1 MRLFKTYLLI
11 IFCSITFSIFA
22 FTIYKISIE
31 KKLNPYPKEV
41 IEIYKNKTGNEFDK
55 RPRFKVYKDLSKYN
69 SNVSVSILPES
80 FLINKN
86 YKIKKNIF
94 PLSGVS
100 NILTINCN
108 ENGYYSKYKSDRYGF
123 NNPDEEWD
131 KKNIDY
137 LLLGDSFTHG
147 FCVNRPND
155 IASIL
160 RNLSGKSVLNLGY
173 GGNGPLIEYA
183 TLKEYLKPNIK
194 NIIWFYYEGNDI
206 ENLRNELNSEILS
219 KYLTSFNFTQNL
231 KQRQDDV
238 NFIVNDY
245 LSFHYSKITRLYF
258 LIKKWFNLSKMENG
272 NEKKQDL
279 VELLKHFSDII
290 NFAKK
295 VSIENNSNLFF
306 VYLPEID
313 RYKKKNYK
321 NNLYKEIKQIV
332 EDSDIPF
339 IDINKEVFKNES
351 NPLELF
357 PFKNFSHYT
366 VEGYDKIT
374 KSIFK
379 FVSSKK

>member
-22 FTIYKISIE
+22 FILYKISIE
-31 KKLNPYPKEV
+31 ETLNSYPKEV

-55 RPRFKVYKDLSKYN
+55 RPRFKVYEDLSKYN
-69 SNVSVSILPES
+69 SNVSVSIPPES

-100 NILTINCN
+100 NILTIMCN
-108 ENGYYSKYKSDRYGF
+108 ENGYYSKYKSDRHGF